1 MIKTRYRTALLL
13 CSLGLTA
20 CYWESDQID
29 RGNAEQPRAS
39 LAPKTIIHYSET
51 GEPEVLE
58 QFTYQS
64 ASEFQSVLYTD
75 PGPDETWDTP
85 DDLADGH
92 TLCRYQEEGFMAP
105 TPFPLFVLSLKES
118 LFFGLAY
125 KEILGINSPA
135 SRLQRCPGRLLSNLV
150 EEINSCESEQCEALL
165 GPVHTLQIS
174 NDMQPGR
181 VLKQQMTLSPMN
193 KGKFGSLYLYFTQ
206 LMEVHYD
213 ARGIPTRITEQS
225 VAPLP
230 PIGEDVDFSLP
241 GFAAENCPESPS
253 FTLELT
259 LTGPACRGLKR
270 ESELS
275 LDSHQAEVNSQGYY
289 GVYPHDVE
297 NSNRY
302 YDETAQRVYDLGSGD
317 FPPSQDDTF
326 LKVTDFS
333 NAQEVS
339 RYTLAKGPDQVWF
352 TEDDEQ
358 QITYRASLNSSGQPL
373 MIETPYYEYHFR
385 YTPTGQPDQIDHV
398 IDGELD
404 KQRQYHYENDGTIT
418 IEEKRHS
425 DTLDQLVLRHKTILA
440 PQSHMVDFIGDF
452 PVIPKTPGA
461 PNLQVALYGELLDG
475 YFPSLSLLSPT
486 QGNSSM
492 DITLDTSSLLISDLN
507 LSGVTINGI
516 TLGSFPVSGGAP

>member
-1 MIKTRYRTALLL
+1 MIKTRYCTALLL

-29 RGNAEQPRAS
+29 QGNSAQPRAS

-51 GEPEVLE
+51 GEPEALE

-64 ASEFQSVLYTD
+64 VSEFDSVLYTG
-75 PGPDETWDTP
+75 PGADEIWGTP

-92 TLCRYQEEGFMAP
+92 TLCRYQDEGFMAP

-118 LFFGLAY
+118 IFFGQIF
-125 KEILGINSPA
+125 EEVLGINSPA
-135 SRLQRCPGRLLSNLV
+135 TGLQRCPSRLLSNLV
-150 EEINSCESEQCEALL
+150 EEKNSCESERCEALL
-165 GPVHTLQIS
+165 GPVGNLQIS

-181 VLKQQMTLSPMN
+181 VLQQQMTLSPMN
-193 KGKFGSLYLYFTQ
+193 NGQAGSLYLYFTQ

-213 ARGIPTRITEQS
+213 ASGIPTRITEQS

-230 PIGEDVDFSLP
+230 PIGEGLDFSLP
-241 GFAAENCPESPS
+241 EFAAENCPESPS
-253 FTLELT
+253 FILELT
-259 LTGPACRGLKR
+259 LTGPACWGLKR

-275 LDSHQAEVNSQGYY
+275 LNSFQADVSSQRYY
-289 GVYPHDVE
+289 GLYPQDVE

-302 YDETAQRVYDLGSGD
+302 YDETAQRVYDLGGGD

-333 NAQEVS
+333 NTQEVS
-339 RYTLAKGPDQVWF
+339 RYTLQKGPDQVWF

-358 QITYRASLNSSGQPL
+358 QVTYRASLNSSGQPL
-373 MIETPYYEYHFR
+373 MIETPSYEYHFR

-398 IDGELD
+398 IDGKLD
-404 KQRQYHYENDGTIT
+404 KQRQYLYDNDGTIT
-418 IEEKRHS
+418 IDEKRHS
-425 DTLDQLVLRHKTILA
+425 DTLDQLVLRHKTVLA
-440 PQSHMVDFIGDF
+440 PQPHMVDFIGDF
-452 PVIPKTPGA
+452 PVIPKTPVA
-461 PNLQVALYGELLDG
+461 PNLQVVLYGELLDG
-475 YFPSLSLLSPT
+475 YFPSLSLLSQT
-486 QGNSSM
+486 QGNSAM

-507 LSGVTINGI
+507 LSGVTISGI